1 MSTPFNAN
9 AEVGMKDGLVCITVK
24 APGAPETVIRLPKS
38 LAMQMADQIHAAARQ
53 APQSWVT
60 GDRT

>member
-1 MSTPFNAN
+1 MTAPFNAN
-9 AEVGMKDGLVCITVK
+9 AEVSVKDGLVCITVK
-24 APGAPETVIRLPKS
+24 APDAPETVLRLPKP

-60 GDRT
+60 GEPK